1 MAALLLCLR
10 HLEKHDRLFSC
21 KADPDTLTWFEQGLV
36 KTGDAERSKK
46 IVFCR
51 LATGPRKPRVPVRAK
66 DCVSEGGPLSRPT
79 RRPPTLWHV
88 VILGP
93 EQPRCALGS
102 GLPGPT
108 FSSTRKRDLTAVSG
122 MRLQVWTWILP
133 VAERAPNDPGTSER
147 RLSPAVVNPSSPG
160 AAPSLLFVLT
170 VLIQPQPR
178 RPERPAAQTQFFS
191 SFKHISPR
199 EKAKRLG
206 WWGGFCCQ
214 VWVGLRWGGIQCQP
228 WSLCA
233 GTVNSATTPLMNL
246 IPLF

>member
-1 MAALLLCLR
+1 MELRFTAAVSFTVQAQQQRWVQSYVILCLPGARPYFLVITVQVTGALHGQAVSLPEPRSLEGRVAALLLCLR

-36 KTGDAERSKK
+36 ETGDAERSKK

-102 GLPGPT
+102 VLPGPT

-122 MRLQVWTWILP
+122 MRLRAWTWILP
-133 VAERAPNDPGTSER
+133 VAKRAPNDPGTSER

-160 AAPSLLFVLT
+160 
-170 VLIQPQPR
+170 Q
-178 RPERPAAQTQFFS
+178 RP
-191 SFKHISPR
+191 
-199 EKAKRLG
+199 
-206 WWGGFCCQ
+206 
-214 VWVGLRWGGIQCQP
+214 
-228 WSLCA
+228 LCFL
-233 GTVNSATTPLMNL
+233 S
-246 IPLF
+246 